1 MHQPCQSKFEL
12 KQVLWGKQH
21 GDWHKSA
28 LQLEELMFFRPFLR
42 LSAISKISCPPVT
55 ISIQNEN
62 QKKTKNKRGLTELF
76 SDSAL
81 RQPLQMHARWDSCNK
96 PNGQASSQETTQ
108 LGNDKCIPQFTC
120 LSGNNSDMSST
131 EMGLWI
137 TKQDLTV
144 N

>member
-55 ISIQNEN
+55 ISIQKEN
-62 QKKTKNKRGLTELF
+62 QKAKEDLQNCFRILHLNNLCKCMPAGTHAINLMGRPAPRK
-76 SDSAL
+76 
-81 RQPLQMHARWDSCNK
+81 QPNLGMTNAYHSLHAF
-96 PNGQASSQETTQ
+96 QEII
-108 LGNDKCIPQFTC
+108 LICHLLKWAC
-120 LSGNNSDMSST
+120 
-131 EMGLWI
+131 E
-137 TKQDLTV
+137 
-144 N
+144 